1 MVLRAK
7 DIDTISLQYPGKIAE
22 EELYSAVGPAD
33 LKVVRAFKATP
44 PLVDDGWR
52 NMLIWGDNL
61 RVLRSLLDDERV
73 RGRVTLVYIDPPF
86 GTGSTYRGRRHVSVG
101 PGDEVAY
108 RDMFLGPQY
117 LEFLRRRLML
127 LRDLLA
133 DDGSIYVHIDV
144 NASHYVKVIMDEVFG
159 VESFVN
165 DIARIK
171 CNPKNFGRRAYG
183 NVRDT
188 ILFYVR
194 NPDRYVWNEPRE
206 PYTEEDLARLFPK
219 VNGEGRRYTTV
230 PLHAPGETR
239 NGPTGRPWRGMM
251 PPPGRHW
258 RYPPEELEELDRR
271 GLIEWSA
278 SGNPRLKIYADEYVR
293 RGMKM
298 QDVWLNYKDPAYPEY
313 PTEKNMD
320 MVVKIVEASSR
331 PGDVVLDAFGG
342 SGTTAVASEITGRR
356 WIYIDES
363 PVAVRVALRR
373 LLRLGPHKPFSLIN
387 ATGGGIPADLR
398 TVVSAGG

>member
-1 MVLRAK
+1 
-7 DIDTISLQYPGKIAE
+7 
-22 EELYSAVGPAD
+22 
-33 LKVVRAFKATP
+33 
-44 PLVDDGWR
+44 VD
-52 NMLIWGDNL
+52 
-61 RVLRSLLDDERV
+61 
-73 RGRVTLVYIDPPF
+73 
-86 GTGSTYRGRRHVSVG
+86 
-101 PGDEVAY
+101 
-108 RDMFLGPQY
+108 
-117 LEFLRRRLML
+117 
-127 LRDLLA
+127 
-133 DDGSIYVHIDV
+133 
-144 NASHYVKVIMDEVFG
+144 
-159 VESFVN
+159 
-165 DIARIK
+165 
-171 CNPKNFGRRAYG
+171 
-183 NVRDT
+183 
-188 ILFYVR
+188 
-194 NPDRYVWNEPRE
+194 
-206 PYTEEDLARLFPK
+206 
-219 VNGEGRRYTTV
+219 GEGRRYTTV

-331 PGDVVLDAFGG
+331 PGDVILDAFGG

-373 LLRLGPHKPFSLIN
+373 LLRLKSYRPFSLVN
-387 ATGGGIPADLR
+387 ATGGEVPADLR
-398 TVVSAGG
+398 AFVEVA